1 MRRVHHFSIEG
12 IQNVYLLFQKWY
24 TKGWGGG
31 LSVKS
36 NIRAF
41 NKYIEI
47 KQVTEEVH
55 DSRGCS
61 TVFRYAGLHLATLS
75 AR

>member
-1 MRRVHHFSIEG
+1 MHHFSIEG
-12 IQNVYLLFQKWY
+12 IQKVYLLCQKWY

-31 LSVKS
+31 AGFSIKS

-41 NKYIEI
+41 NTYIEI
-47 KQVTEEVH
+47 KQMKEEVH

-61 TVFRYAGLHLATLS
+61 TVFRDPGLHLATLS

>member
-1 MRRVHHFSIEG
+1 MHHFSIEG
-12 IQNVYLLFQKWY
+12 IQKVFLLCQKWY
-24 TKGWGGG
+24 TKGWGGAG
-31 LSVKS
+31 FSIKS

-41 NKYIEI
+41 NTYIEI
-47 KQVTEEVH
+47 KQMKEEVH

-61 TVFRYAGLHLATLS
+61 TVFRDPGLHLAKLS

>member
-1 MRRVHHFSIEG
+1 MQRVHHFSIEG

-24 TKGWGGG
+24 TKGWGG
-31 LSVKS
+31 SQCQ

>member
-1 MRRVHHFSIEG
+1 MHHFSIEG
-12 IQNVYLLFQKWY
+12 IQKVYLLCQKWY

-31 LSVKS
+31 GFSIKS

-41 NKYIEI
+41 HAYIEI
-47 KQVTEEVH
+47 KQMKEEVH

-61 TVFRYAGLHLATLS
+61 TVFRDPGLHLATLS